1 MFHMFHMFHMFQQ
14 NMGTLVAGVIFTALL
29 VAVAAS
35 DLRSRRI
42 PNRLVLMLFVG
53 GIAFS
58 MSSLPPLYGLG
69 FAVGG
74 LVTGLLLWLPFH
86 ALRWIGAGDVKLAA
100 ACGAWLGFHGVLRS
114 AAVTAIAGGVL
125 AVCMLLWQRRPNH
138 IAADMILLVNT
149 IRRKP
154 MSIRVRP
161 DAAAVPT
168 AQLMPYGVALVIGA
182 LAVGWFRV

>member
-1 MFHMFHMFHMFQQ
+1 M
-14 NMGTLVAGVIFTALL
+14 LVGAVFTGLL
-29 VAVAAS
+29 AAIAAS

-42 PNRLVLMLFVG
+42 PNRLVLMLTIG

-58 MSSLPPLYGLG
+58 MSSLPPVYGLG

-74 LVTGLLLWLPFH
+74 LIAGFLLWLPFH

-100 ACGAWLGFHGVLRS
+100 ACGAWLGLHGVMRASL
-114 AAVTAIAGGVL
+114 VTAIVGGAL
-125 AVCMLLWQRRPNH
+125 ALCMLLWQRGPNH

-149 IRRKP
+149 VRRKP
-154 MSIRVRP
+154 TSIRVRP
-161 DAAAVPT
+161 DVASVPT

-182 LAVGWFRV
+182 LSVAWFRA

>member
-1 MFHMFHMFHMFQQ
+1 VFRQTS
-14 NMGTLVAGVIFTALL
+14 GTLIAGAIFSALL
-29 VAVAAS
+29 IAIAAS

-42 PNRLVLMLFVG
+42 PNRLVLMVTAG

-58 MSSLPPLYGLG
+58 MSSLPPVYGLG

-74 LVTGLLLWLPFH
+74 LVAGFLLWLPFH
-86 ALRWIGAGDVKLAA
+86 ALRWIGAGDLKLAA
-100 ACGAWLGFHGVLRS
+100 ACGAWLGFHGVVRASL
-114 AAVTAIAGGVL
+114 VTAIVGGAL
-125 AVCMLLWQRRPNH
+125 ALCALLWQRRADH

-154 MSIRVRP
+154 MGIRVRP
-161 DAAAVPT
+161 DVSAVPS

-182 LAVGWFRV
+182 LAVAWLRP